1 MTDVPTSVKKELGRK
16 ATMPKEFLFF
26 DNELEQE
33 TSASLDGLKMSD
45 KSSTWGHH
53 DIPTKENVYQDSSD
67 DDLESSSSE
76 EVSLGNISS
85 VDL

>member
-1 MTDVPTSVKKELGRK
+1 MKKELARK

-26 DNELEQE
+26 DNELKKK

-45 KSSTWGHH
+45 ESSTRGHH

-85 VDL
+85 VDF